1 MESEHPTEQE
11 HPLNRL
17 QDSPSRQTGER
28 SGRERRAIKKRG
40 ILLATAGLA
49 FTLGILLALDWL
61 GIAAVPTRSWI
72 AAGTVTVLVQL
83 GLWLIPHWGLS
94 ERIGWDPH
102 YLLIPMTAAA
112 LLLGFYTY
120 LVPEARSLLFL
131 GWFVALLF
139 MAGLASFNEVVVL
152 GLIMTLSWLGAL
164 NLGRGATIGVSTEYQ
179 IIEASVFLAIH
190 IYAGFLFQRLRS
202 ERREMAELR
211 ERLAEQ
217 AITDPLT
224 GLANRRYFT
233 EFLGSEIARVDRY
246 GGSCAVAM
254 VDVDRFKNYNDTLG
268 HPAGDVV
275 LRQLADLLVELSR
288 DADLVCR
295 YGGEEFAIVLPAT
308 DRTEALESADR
319 LRKMVE
325 ESEFPDE
332 EVQPN
337 GELTVSVGVAAY
349 PADGASLD
357 ALVSQADRALYR
369 AKEAG
374 RNCVRP
380 ATNLREVS

>member
-1 MESEHPTEQE
+1 MEQE
-11 HPLNRL
+11 HPLNRP
-17 QDSPSRQTGER
+17 QASPQRPTGER
-28 SGRERRAIKKRG
+28 SARERRAIKKRG

-49 FTLGILLALDWL
+49 LTLGILLALDWL
-61 GIAAVPTRSWI
+61 GIADVPTRSWI
-72 AAGTVTVLVQL
+72 GAGIVTALVQL
-83 GLWLIPHWGLS
+83 ALWLLPHWGIS
-94 ERIGWDPH
+94 ERIGWDRH

-120 LVPEARSLLFL
+120 LVPEARSLLL
-131 GWFVALLF
+131 IGWFVALLF
-139 MAGLASFNEVVVL
+139 MAGLASFNEVVAL
-152 GLIMTLSWLGAL
+152 GLVMTLSWLGAL
-164 NLGRGATIGVSTEYQ
+164 NLGPGASVGVSTEYQ
-179 IIEASVFLAIH
+179 IIEASVFLSIH

-268 HPAGDVV
+268 HPAGDVI
-275 LRQLADLLVELSR
+275 LRQLADFLEEFSR

-308 DRTEALESADR
+308 EREEALDSADR
-319 LRKMVE
+319 LRQLVQEK
-325 ESEFPDE
+325 EFPDE
-332 EVQPN
+332 EIQPG
-337 GELTVSVGVAAY
+337 GELTVSIGVAAY
-349 PADGASLD
+349 PADAPSLD

-369 AKEAG
+369 AKEEG

-380 ATNLREVS
+380 ATDLREAS

>member
-1 MESEHPTEQE
+1 MEQE
-11 HPLNRL
+11 HPLNRP
-17 QDSPSRQTGER
+17 QASPQGPIGDR

-49 FTLGILLALDWL
+49 LTLGILLALDWL
-61 GIAAVPTRSWI
+61 GIAEVPTRSWMG
-72 AAGTVTVLVQL
+72 AGVATTLVQL
-83 GLWLIPHWGLS
+83 ALWLIPHWGLS

-112 LLLGFYTY
+112 LLLGYYTY
-120 LVPEARSLLFL
+120 LVPEARSLLL
-131 GWFVALLF
+131 IGWFVALLF
-139 MAGLASFNEVVVL
+139 MAGLASFKEVVAL
-152 GLIMTLSWLGAL
+152 GLVMTLSWLGAL
-164 NLGRGATIGVSTEYQ
+164 NLGPGASIGVSTEYQ
-179 IIEASVFLAIH
+179 LIEASVFLAIH

-268 HPAGDVV
+268 HPAGDVI
-275 LRQLADLLVELSR
+275 LRQLADFLEEFSR

-308 DRTEALESADR
+308 EREEALDSADR
-319 LRKMVE
+319 LRQVVQE
-325 ESEFPDE
+325 EEFPDE
-332 EVQPN
+332 EIQPG
-337 GELTVSVGVAAY
+337 GELTVSIGVATY
-349 PADGASLD
+349 PADAPSLD
-357 ALVSQADRALYR
+357 DLVSQADRALYR
-369 AKEAG
+369 AKEEG

-380 ATNLREVS
+380 ATGLREVS